1 MFSIL
6 VTKILINNTNTKQSP
21 KHKIDGRM
29 EESNI
34 ETSIARFPQYKAS
47 FFFFSPFVFPVY

>member
-1 MFSIL
+1 MFFVLI
-6 VTKILINNTNTKQSP
+6 TKILANNSNTKQSP

-34 ETSIARFPQYKAS
+34 ETNRAQFPQFKAS
-47 FFFFSPFVFPVY
+47 FFFFSPFDFPV